1 MGAGC
6 PRNVPCVAPSL
17 DSLGLLCSE
26 CSRLGRAAAI
36 GKSLLLTTPYRQR
49 NDLRD
54 KGGT

>member
-17 DSLGLLCSE
+17 DSLGLMCSE